1 MQHTVLFV
9 DDDASITDGVKR
21 TLHREPYR
29 VLTASS
35 PAEALDRLAQE
46 PIDVVV
52 SDEQM
57 PGMLGTEFL
66 AEVRRRHPSVVRM
79 MLTGHASLKAVVR
92 AINEGRIYHI
102 FLKPC
107 NTVELSITIRHA
119 LRQKDLLEESR
130 RLVRLVKRQAAL
142 VGGVERHHPG
152 ITDVRRDAA
161 GAVLID
167 EPATDAR
174 SLSEQIDAQLGR
186 CERLM
191 GRPL

>member
-1 MQHTVLFV
+1 MPHVVLFV

-29 VLTASS
+29 VLAASS
-35 PAEALDRLAQE
+35 PAEALDRLARE
-46 PIDVVV
+46 PIDIVV

-79 MLTGHASLKAVVR
+79 MLTGHASLEAVVR

-107 NTVELSITIRHA
+107 NPVELSITLRHA
-119 LRQKDLLEESR
+119 LRQKALIEESR

-142 VGGVERHHPG
+142 VEGVEPG
-152 ITDVRRDAA
+152 HSSITDVRRDAA

-174 SLSEQIDAQLGR
+174 SLSEQINAQIGR
-186 CERLM
+186 CEGLIDRSL
-191 GRPL
+191 